1 MMLDSPEEL
10 LSALLLGTVEELD
23 IPPDLYRLAEAR
35 YLDVGQWLSKHA
47 GIGPAWDIYPQ
58 GSFRLGTVVRPLVL
72 NGEYDIDLVCLRH
85 VAKESI
91 TQAQLKADVGIALT
105 AYVHHRR
112 PNGGPTGP
120 RAGKRCWTLTYPGF
134 HMDVLPSIP
143 DPDGSRSGILI
154 TDREVRFWQPSDPI
168 GYSAWFRGRM
178 AIEFVQKR
186 AELAAIRKAAKVEDI
201 PEWEVK
207 TTLQRAVQVFKCHRD
222 LYFAQDLENRPPS
235 IILTTLAAH
244 AYRGAGDL
252 FTCVLETARL
262 MPSFV
267 EDTATGWRVENPVQS
282 AENFADRWTAAPSKA
297 KKFCAWLGDLQRDL
311 DEAASSSSLPNV
323 VSRLSASFGEEP
335 VRKAATRFGEAA
347 RRDREAGKLTMAAGT
362 GMLGRSSGT
371 TVRKHDFFGEEPKS
385 A

>member
-1 MMLDSPEEL
+1 MMFESPEEL
-10 LSALLLGTVEELD
+10 MSALLLGTVQELD

-35 YLDVGQWLSKHA
+35 YKDVGQWLSWHA
-47 GIGPAWDIYPQ
+47 GTGPAWDIYPQ
-58 GSFRLGTVVRPLVL
+58 GSFRLGTVVRPLVG

-85 VAKESI
+85 VAKENI
-91 TQAQLKADVGIALT
+91 AQAQLKADVGVTLT

-112 PNGGPTGP
+112 PDSPTGP
-120 RAGKRCWTLTYPGF
+120 SAGKRCWTLTYPGF

-143 DPDGSRSGILI
+143 DPDGSRTGILI

-178 AIEFVQKR
+178 AIEFARKR
-186 AELAAIRKAAKVEDI
+186 AELAAVRKAAKVEDI

-222 LYFAQDLENRPPS
+222 LYFAHDLDNRPPS

-252 FTCVLETARL
+252 FTCVLDMARL

-267 EDTATGWRVENPVQS
+267 EDTAAGWRVGNPVQP
-282 AENFADRWTAAPSKA
+282 AENFADRWSAAPSKA
-297 KKFCAWLGDLQRDL
+297 KKFFAWLDDLQRDL
-311 DEAASSSSLPNV
+311 GEAASGGGLDNV
-323 VSRLSASFGEEP
+323 VARLSASFGGEP
-335 VRKAATRFGEAA
+335 VGKAAMQFGEAA
-347 RRDREAGKLTMAAGT
+347 RKDSETGKLGMVAGT
-362 GMLGRSSGT
+362 GMLARNSGT